1 MAQKLKPHVGSLSY
15 IAIMLFIGVPV
26 WWKTTEV
33 YRADLPYDAID
44 QLSDVTKVTQEVN
57 LLLVSAASD
66 ARVPGLQ
73 KLLRNS
79 QIFSINFMARTPSS
93 AEVEGIEASSTIQD
107 LDEKIGNVA
116 FSDLPGALA
125 LMEVPDLLLDINK
138 VIPGNYRTVY
148 YTRDAKNADIV
159 AVIMDTVLGEMEMQ
173 KVWDSPSQQYTKENR
188 LRKKSTGQMD
198 LQVSLVV
205 PEPEYV
211 SASWD
216 IKNAVDR
223 YIQPF
228 LDQFPLT
235 FRVNSQVLYL
245 TSLHIPAGL
254 EGHGPL
260 EVSDVEL
267 GTALNK
273 MENLLNS
280 QSSSNPALNLVLY
293 IPPIQRIPLTVLGS
307 TTNSFLLPR
316 WGGVHIYNY
325 LPTGDQAS
333 IKFPAVVSVNME
345 RVAGI
350 WLGQL
355 RSLLGVAELKEVEG
369 VPLNNVGVRQ
379 WEADYQL
386 RYRSME
392 NILET
397 RRTLQSLASL
407 LSHISNIVITED
419 IARRVEAALD
429 EVGKSVQYLADG
441 RLQEGHQASQAAVQQ
456 AEAAFFDPSLLALL
470 YFPDDQKYA
479 IYVPYFLPV
488 GLPVLLAFVSVVKQL
503 KANKIKTE

>member
-1 MAQKLKPHVGSLSY
+1 VSKLRPHIGVLSY
-15 IAIMLFIGVPV
+15 VAIMLFIGVPL

-44 QLSDVTKVTQEVN
+44 RLSDISQVSHEVN
-57 LLLVSAASD
+57 LLLVSTASE
-66 ARVPGLQ
+66 ARVPRLQ
-73 KLLRNS
+73 KLLLNS
-79 QIFSINFMARTPSS
+79 QLFNINFMARAPIA
-93 AEVEGIEASSTIQD
+93 AEVEEIKSGSTIQELD
-107 LDEKIGNVA
+107 LKVGNE
-116 FSDLPGALA
+116 FSTLPGSIA
-125 LMEVPDLLLDINK
+125 LMELPSFYFTEPK
-138 VIPGNYRTVY
+138 VIPGNQRTVY
-148 YTRDAKNADIV
+148 YAVDARDADIV
-159 AVIMDTVLGEMEMQ
+159 AVVMDTLLGEMNMQ
-173 KVWDSPSQQYTKENR
+173 KLWDSASVQDTPENR
-188 LRKKSTGQMD
+188 VRKKSTGNMD
-198 LQVSLVV
+198 LQVTLVV

-211 SASWD
+211 SATWN
-216 IKNAVDR
+216 IKEAVDTHL
-223 YIQPF
+223 QPF
-228 LDQFPLT
+228 LDNFPLK
-235 FRVNSQVLYL
+235 FRINSQVLYL

-254 EGHGPL
+254 EGNGPL
-260 EVSDVEL
+260 EVGEVEL
-267 GTALNK
+267 GTALNR

-293 IPPIQRIPLTVLGS
+293 IPPLQRIPLTVRGS

-325 LPTGDQAS
+325 LPENQQDS
-333 IKFPAVVSVNME
+333 MKFPVAVSVDMD

-355 RSLLGVAELKEVEG
+355 RSLLGVAELKADEG
-369 VPLNNVGVRQ
+369 IPLTSVGVRL
-379 WEADYQL
+379 WESDYQL

-407 LSHISNIVITED
+407 LSHISNIVITEE
-419 IARRVEAALD
+419 IARRVEVALA
-429 EVGKSVQYLADG
+429 EVGKSVEYLAAG
-441 RLQEGHQASQAAVQQ
+441 RLQEGHQASQTALQQ

-488 GLPVLLAFVSVVKQL
+488 GLPVLLSFLSIVKQM
-503 KANKIKTE
+503 KSAKPKED